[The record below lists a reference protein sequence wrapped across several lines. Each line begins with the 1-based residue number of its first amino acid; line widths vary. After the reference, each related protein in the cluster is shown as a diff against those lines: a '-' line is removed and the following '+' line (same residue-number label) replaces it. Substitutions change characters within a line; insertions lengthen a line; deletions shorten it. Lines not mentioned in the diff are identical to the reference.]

1 MAHQQ
6 RYMIKSIVIARHAK
20 SDWSTGL
27 PDHDRPL
34 NARGKEDAPRMA
46 RALEDIGFKPDI
58 FLSSTALRA
67 RSTAE
72 IVARHLGYH
81 GGVRTD
87 PNVYEGG
94 HDHIASILQKLP
106 DNVNNAILFGHNPI
120 LEEVVTHFLQM
131 RGAIV
136 IPTSGMVCLEANI
149 QHWSTLQPGQCQLKW
164 FLIPK
169 LLS

>member
-1 MAHQQ
+1 
-6 RYMIKSIVIARHAK
+6 MIKSIVIARHAK

-46 RALEDIGFKPDI
+46 KALEEVGFKPDI

-67 RSTAE
+67 RTTAE
-72 IVARHLGYH
+72 LVARHLAFH
-81 GGVRTD
+81 AGVRTD

-94 HDHIASILQKLP
+94 YAHIMSLLQRLP
-106 DNVNNAILFGHNPI
+106 DTVNNAILFGHNPI
-120 LEEVVTHFLQM
+120 LEDLVSHLMLMQ
-131 RGAIV
+131 GAIV

-149 QHWSTLQPGQCQLKW
+149 QHWSALQSGHCQLKW

>member
-1 MAHQQ
+1 M
-6 RYMIKSIVIARHAK
+6 KSILIVRHAK
-20 SDWSTGL
+20 SDWSSGL

-46 RALEDIGFKPDI
+46 QAMENVAFKPDL

-72 IVARHLGYH
+72 IMARHLGFH

-87 PNVYEGG
+87 PNIYEGS
-94 HDHIASILQKLP
+94 HTQIAGILQRLP
-106 DNVNNAILFGHNPI
+106 DTVNNVVLFGHNPI
-120 LEEVVTHFLQM
+120 LEDLVSYLLEMQ
-131 RGAIV
+131 RGIV
-136 IPTSGMVCLEANI
+136 IPTSGMVCIETNVQQWA
-149 QHWSTLQPGQCQLKW
+149 SLQSGGNQLKW